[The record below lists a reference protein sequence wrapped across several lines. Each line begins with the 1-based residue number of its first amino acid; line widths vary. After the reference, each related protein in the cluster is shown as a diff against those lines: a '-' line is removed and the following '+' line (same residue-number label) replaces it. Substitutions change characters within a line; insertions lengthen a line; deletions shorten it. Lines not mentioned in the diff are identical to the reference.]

1 MREQIETIIKDEA
14 DVYKTADTATAAA
27 AADAA
32 APWRRPSHHDSRWES
47 LNASK
52 L

>member
-27 AADAA
+27 A
-32 APWRRPSHHDSRWES
+32 PWRRTSHHDMRWES